1 MYTPT
6 FELRA
11 FDVLPYAQRRARV
24 LDLVRV
30 LVAIDIAY
38 LRAYPH
44 TPPLY
49 QAGIVYRFQGQ
60 GPYGEVNDTWQDIP
74 RTLELGCGTCCDL
87 AAWRVA
93 ELLYTGIDPHAS
105 AYIKEAAGDEVT
117 VYHVIVQRNGGQSF
131 EDPARL
137 LGMPG

>member
-1 MYTPT
+1 MYKPSL
-6 FELRA
+6 ELRT
-11 FDVLPYAQRRARV
+11 FDVLPFAQRSARV

-38 LRAYPH
+38 LRAFPN

-49 QAGIVYRFQGQ
+49 VSGVVYRFQGI
-60 GPYGEVNDTWQDIP
+60 GPEGMVEDTWQDIP
-74 RTLELGCGTCCDL
+74 RTLELGAGTCCDL

-93 ELLYTGIDPHAS
+93 ELLVAGVDPHAS
-105 AYIKEAAGDEVT
+105 PFIKEQQGGPMT
-117 VYHVIVQRNGGQSF
+117 VYHVLVKRNGGQTF
-131 EDPARL
+131 EDPARV